1 MNDVLICPFVF
12 REYDIRGIAGTELS
26 PAFAK
31 LLGRAYATYIRN
43 SATPST
49 LKIPMTIAVGQD
61 CRLSS
66 REYATA
72 LISGLCEEGLNVI
85 DLGVCPTP
93 LTYFSIFS
101 QELDGGIM
109 VTGSHN
115 PANYNGFKICHGKNT
130 IYGEQIQVLRCI
142 MEKLVKEQ
150 TIPSTLPLGK
160 ISSFAIIPSYIEYL
174 TQHTPSLKKK
184 KIVLDAGNGTASTV
198 APLLF
203 QQLGAEVIPLYC
215 ELDGRF
221 PNHHPDPTVPEN
233 LKDLIAQVLAHQADF
248 GLAFDGD
255 ADRIGLVDNQ
265 GNILYGDEIM
275 ILLARGVLKN
285 HPNAT
290 ILSEVKSSY
299 RLYNDIAAKGGQPIM
314 WKTGHI
320 FFADRYFGYDD
331 AIYAGVRIYEIISGS
346 ESPLSTLLTDLPQ
359 TIVTPEIRVDCDES
373 KKFKLVEETQKRI
386 PKHYPITDIDGIRVD
401 FGDGWGLLRAS
412 NTQPALVLRFEAS
425 STARLMAIRS
435 ILETALEQAAL
446 AIQHTPLELHRS
458 ASHT

>member
-1 MNDVLICPFVF
+1 MNDTLIRPFIF
-12 REYDIRGIAGTELS
+12 REYDIRGIAGIDLS

-31 LLGRAYATYIRN
+31 LLGRAYAHYIRN
-43 SATPST
+43 ASDATPHT
-49 LKIPMTIAVGQD
+49 KPLTIGVGQD

-72 LISGLCEEGLNVI
+72 LIAGLCEEGLNVI

-101 QELDGGIM
+101 LDLDGGIM

-130 IYGEQIQVLRCI
+130 IYGEQIQVLRTI
-142 MEKLVKEQ
+142 MEKLVQ
-150 TIPSTLPLGK
+150 TPHTNPSTQPIGQQ
-160 ISSFAIIPSYIEYL
+160 SSFAIIPSYIEYL

-203 QQLGAEVIPLYC
+203 QRLGAEVIPLYC
-215 ELDGRF
+215 DLDGRF

-255 ADRIGLVDNQ
+255 ADRLGLVDNQ

-275 ILLARGVLKN
+275 ILLARDVLKN
-285 HPNAT
+285 HPKAT

-299 RLYNDIAAKGGQPIM
+299 RLYNDIAAKGG
-314 WKTGHI
+314 H
-320 FFADRYFGYDD
+320 
-331 AIYAGVRIYEIISGS
+331 
-346 ESPLSTLLTDLPQ
+346 PL
-359 TIVTPEIRVDCDES
+359 CG
-373 KKFKLVEETQKRI
+373 KR
-386 PKHYPITDIDGIRVD
+386 GI
-401 FGDGWGLLRAS
+401 L
-412 NTQPALVLRFEAS
+412 
-425 STARLMAIRS
+425 
-435 ILETALEQAAL
+435 
-446 AIQHTPLELHRS
+446 
-458 ASHT
+458 